1 MSSFRVIENAVSN
14 SSIAFAT
21 IPGFCFATAAACSS
35 ALSFKNLL
43 CSGVRTNLVLMDAVD
58 GGSVRFDFDFDFD
71 LAIVALD
78 VDWPLWRDKS
88 SLPTP

>member
-1 MSSFRVIENAVSN
+1 
-14 SSIAFAT
+14 
-21 IPGFCFATAAACSS
+21 
-35 ALSFKNLL
+35 
-43 CSGVRTNLVLMDAVD
+43 MDAVD